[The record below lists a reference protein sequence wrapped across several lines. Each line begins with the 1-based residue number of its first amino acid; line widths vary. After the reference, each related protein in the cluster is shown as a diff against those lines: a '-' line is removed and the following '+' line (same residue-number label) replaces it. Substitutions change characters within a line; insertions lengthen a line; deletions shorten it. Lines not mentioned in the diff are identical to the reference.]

1 MTPQSCCRPLGPLG
15 DESTG
20 QNIWPACQA
29 GSLGLSRAA
38 FPPWTGGGDRPGWG
52 GVREQQDAA
61 LPDLVVAQTQH
72 LQCPEAQ
79 ETPWDGLQLVVV

>member
-1 MTPQSCCRPLGPLG
+1 MSPEVSYFCTNHLISL
-15 DESTG
+15 SS
-20 QNIWPACQA
+20 
-29 GSLGLSRAA
+29 GSLSI
-38 FPPWTGGGDRPGWG
+38 
-52 GVREQQDAA
+52 DAA